1 MRETMVGTVKFALA
15 TIAAL
20 LVLLYSTPSFSQ
32 DNDLTAKVVERDRIR
47 QIYRTRPVRL
57 DEPLREENIS
67 DEEIREIESVMS
79 EQFPG
84 AIVNIG
90 GVTSGCPCEDSAGC
104 DSQVWVVAHR
114 ANRSNGLMLSRIA
127 DHWTI
132 GPLQEW
138 WRRYDRL
145 RSLMISALANKA
157 VDRFETYREFQEQ
170 LIQLQQEFPT
180 CGTQL

>member
-1 MRETMVGTVKFALA
+1 MKLALA
-15 TIAAL
+15 IIIAL
-20 LVLLYSTPSFSQ
+20 PILLYSISSSAQ
-32 DNDLTAKVVERDRIR
+32 DNDRSARSAERDRIW

-57 DEPLREENIS
+57 DGPLREENIS
-67 DEEIREIESVMS
+67 DEEVREIEAVMN

-90 GVTSGCPCEDSAGC
+90 GVTAGCPCEDGGSC

-114 ANRSNGLMLSRIA
+114 ADRSNGLMLSRIG

-132 GPLQEW
+132 GPLQKW

-145 RSLMISALANKA
+145 RSLISAAMASGAPDL
-157 VDRFETYREFQEQ
+157 FETFRELQEQQNQLQREF
-170 LIQLQQEFPT
+170 PK
-180 CGTQL
+180 CGPQA